1 MKKILVIIGFSLL
14 SILLQVVFGSWL
26 TICGIKP
33 DFVLILV
40 LFMAILNGRVFGQ
53 LFGFGMGLLV
63 DIIGMGSFMGL
74 SALSKT
80 VAGFLA
86 GYFKNHRNRINR
98 LTFYG
103 LNLLIIFIQ
112 FTIVYLINFKSTEM
126 GTQYLFLRYIIPETV
141 YTGLIFILLDYIFLL
156 ESF

>member
-1 MKKILVIIGFSLL
+1 MKNFLVIIGFSLL

-98 LTFYG
+98 LMFYG

>member
-53 LFGFGMGLLV
+53 LFGFGMGLLM

>member
-53 LFGFGMGLLV
+53 LFGFGMGLLM

-98 LTFYG
+98 LMFYG

>member
-98 LTFYG
+98 LMFYG